1 MVMEVKLVVVDIDL
15 LNRVYNFVSVCPK
28 QDK

>member
-1 MVMEVKLVVVDIDL
+1 MVMEVKLVAVDIDF

>member
-1 MVMEVKLVVVDIDL
+1 MVMEVKLVVVDVDF